1 MSTETM
7 NTIITAVVVPILVAL
22 VPFIVGYLN
31 KLSEEIKTR
40 IKDKNLAKYIDIAED
55 AIETSVIAIMQTY
68 VDSIKGTD
76 QWTKEAQEIAFGKA
90 KIQAI
95 TIMGAAARCAL
106 KEVYGDL
113 DTWINA
119 KIQEYVKLNKKTVS
133 T

>member
-22 VPFIVGYLN
+22 VPFIVGYLK
-31 KLSEEIKTR
+31 KLSDEVCAR
-40 IKDKNLAKYIDIAED
+40 MNDKRLEKYMRYAED
-55 AIETSVIAIMQTY
+55 AIATSVVAVMQTY
-68 VDSIKGTD
+68 VDSIKGTPE
-76 QWTKEAQEIAFGKA
+76 WTKEAQEIAFGKA
-90 KIQAI
+90 RIQAI